1 MTEFCVVENFGNEAN
16 AGNGLKDFVMV
27 DGNDTSTFLTTVLKC
42 MESEVAETRGFWIAV
57 DTNNATF
64 FTRLF
69 VVVIISGDVCEWECV
84 VRVVIGA

>member
-1 MTEFCVVENFGNEAN
+1 LTEFCVVENFGNEAN
-16 AGNGLKDFVMV
+16 AGNGLKDFFIV

-42 MESEVAETRGFWIAV
+42 MESEVTETRGFWIAV
-57 DTNNATF
+57 DTNNAAF

-69 VVVIISGDVCEWECV
+69 VIIISSDDCEWECV